1 MSTADDLLA
10 RALQAFARNGY
21 VRSSVQGIAW
31 EARVSTRTIYNLY
44 GGKAGLC
51 EAVLGFSTRRMAG
64 HHIRPIH
71 ACLSEPDIYECLV
84 QFATNWVGRGP
95 WSESHQALVRHVQAK
110 RPQLPQSAIDAWV
123 TLGPLGVR
131 VLLENELRRFFARS
145 QSQSPPTDLA
155 VLTGHVDRPAMRWPA
170 TSSCGRIRK
179 TLTLR
184 AGYVSVIVGF
194 VGVDPPA
201 GPVVG
206 VAGWWRRRC
215 IVRTARHS

>member
-21 VRSSVQGIAW
+21 VRSSVQGIAR

-44 GGKAGLC
+44 GSKAGLC
-51 EAVLGFSTRRMAG
+51 EAVLGFSTRRMVG

-71 ACLSEPDIYECLV
+71 ACLSEPDIHECLV
-84 QFATNWVGRGP
+84 QFATNWVGCGP
-95 WSESHQALVRHVQAK
+95 WSEGHQALVRHVQAK

-123 TLGPLGVR
+123 TLGPLGIR

-155 VLTGHVDRPAMRWPA
+155 AAA
-170 TSSCGRIRK
+170 THLMLLFDGGLISRGFY
-179 TLTLR
+179 R
-184 AGYVSVIVGF
+184 AEPLDQEYV
-194 VGVDPPA
+194 A
-201 GPVVG
+201 
-206 VAGWWRRRC
+206 C
-215 IVRTARHS
+215 MARHGAEVFMKVYQENQAA